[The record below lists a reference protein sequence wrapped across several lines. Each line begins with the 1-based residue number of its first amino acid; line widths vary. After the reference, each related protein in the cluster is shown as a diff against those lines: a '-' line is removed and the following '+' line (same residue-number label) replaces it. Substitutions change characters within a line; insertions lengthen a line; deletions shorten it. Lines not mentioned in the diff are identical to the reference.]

1 MFKMK
6 YNLFFYFIGFLILVF
21 SSQFVEDLKSDRNYQ
36 KNIYARCVEIQ
47 ELLNED
53 INKCL

>member
-1 MFKMK
+1 MK

-21 SSQFVEDLKSDRNYQ
+21 SAQFAEDLKSDRNYQ
-36 KNIYARCVEIQ
+36 KNIYARCIESQ